1 MNMKKIIRAFWA
13 AVFCAVILP
22 TVALAAVTMK
32 AASGMDAG
40 E

>member
-1 MNMKKIIRAFWA
+1 MNTSKIYRTLWA
-13 AVFCAVILP
+13 AVFYTAILP
-22 TVALAAVTMK
+22 TVVLAALTMK